1 MRIRE
6 RCLVTFNTSL
16 GKRKTIGINEPRDT
30 ISQTNV
36 GNLAGLLLN
45 APVFDAS
52 IGTLVS
58 LVGAQVVTET
68 TRTII

>member
-1 MRIRE
+1 
-6 RCLVTFNTSL
+6 
-16 GKRKTIGINEPRDT
+16 
-30 ISQTNV
+30 
-36 GNLAGLLLN
+36 LLN